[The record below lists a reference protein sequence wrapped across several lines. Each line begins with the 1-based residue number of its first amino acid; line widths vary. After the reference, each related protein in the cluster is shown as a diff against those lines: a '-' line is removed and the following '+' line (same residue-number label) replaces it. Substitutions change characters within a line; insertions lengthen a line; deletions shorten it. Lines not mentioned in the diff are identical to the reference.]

1 MDGARR
7 WRSCRPPLLRW
18 LADHDSWASKQ
29 ATETRRERTRRVA
42 GVVGDV
48 DIVML
53 FTRLSRTSGAQFES
67 ALWQHSPETG
77 SLGSRRTSCVPG
89 RSIGLHRHMAYDGT
103 G

>member
-48 DIVML
+48 DIVMYVVYS
-53 FTRLSRTSGAQFES
+53 FVAHV
-67 ALWQHSPETG
+67 W
-77 SLGSRRTSCVPG
+77 
-89 RSIGLHRHMAYDGT
+89 RSIRVGLVARLT
-103 G
+103 